1 MCIWSEKVMH
11 SQNKLYKR
19 IWEAVKIAEKQE
31 LDDITKWFE
40 DNSTKVVEA
49 DIQFEQTQE

>member
-1 MCIWSEKVMH
+1 MH

-19 IWEAVKIAEKQE
+19 IWETVKIAEKQE